1 MPKTTRKSRTSKQKN
16 QAGDELLQNEGEG
29 KTRGNTR
36 VNRSTGLSY
45 RRPSRDYTRSTKWTY
60 EMNKELLQLF
70 ADSKPD
76 KRGYQKRLKELWDIR
91 YPDHNKFTPKHLAE
105 QVRNIKKK
113 KLLPTTEISRIN
125 DGTGEDD
132 RETSTQETREHNEEI
147 QTEQANSETENQ
159 EDIEEGTG
167 NIIEDEN
174 NIYRE
179 ELNEEQL
186 RQKENLRKLW
196 KKNFDKY
203 LNMNIED
210 REYSTK
216 IKPIPEKQQLE
227 LLDQIVYEEVE
238 LLEEKYEINLWIL
251 NVIYYVTVITLMV
264 NEGKLRLEKRTK
276 KVTQKPGW
284 KIRLESSIDAI
295 RRKIS
300 YTYVLI
306 ECNRTQRITSHQKN
320 IKRKIEKQYGKATT
334 ENLRYIQ
341 VMLKQDLKVQS
352 EKLKRRNTIQQR
364 RYINRM
370 FRVAPEIVY
379 RTMKGEDKGPIKDMP
394 EKEKVEEFWGGLW
407 STATHI
413 NKMPHGYTPFIMNM
427 QLTHSKKS
435 MKLQMKS
442 WKRYSRKWRMTNLER
457 T

>member
-1 MPKTTRKSRTSKQKN
+1 MIERHQHKRC
-16 QAGDELLQNEGEG
+16 
-29 KTRGNTR
+29 
-36 VNRSTGLSY
+36 
-45 RRPSRDYTRSTKWTY
+45 RRDI
-60 EMNKELLQLF
+60 
-70 ADSKPD
+70 
-76 KRGYQKRLKELWDIR
+76 KRYID
-91 YPDHNKFTPKHLAE
+91 
-105 QVRNIKKK
+105 
-113 KLLPTTEISRIN
+113 
-125 DGTGEDD
+125 
-132 RETSTQETREHNEEI
+132 EEI

-159 EDIEEGTG
+159 EDIEVGTG

-203 LNMNIED
+203 LNINIED
-210 REYSTK
+210 RKYSSK
-216 IKPIPEKQQLE
+216 IKPIPEMQQLE

-238 LLEEKYEINLWIL
+238 LLEEKYEINVWIL
-251 NVIYYVTVITLMV
+251 NVIYYVTAITLME
-264 NEGKLRLEKRTK
+264 NEGKLCLEKRTK

-306 ECNRTQRITSHQKN
+306 ECNRTQRIASYLKN

-334 ENLRYIQ
+334 ENLRYIH

-370 FRVAPEIVY
+370 FRVAPKIVY
-379 RTMKGEDKGPIKDMP
+379 RTMKGEDKGAIKDMP
-394 EKEKVEEFWGGLW
+394 EKRESRIILGRALE
-407 STATHI
+407 
-413 NKMPHGYTPFIMNM
+413 
-427 QLTHSKKS
+427 
-435 MKLQMKS
+435 
-442 WKRYSRKWRMTNLER
+442 YSYSL
-457 T
+457 

>member
-1 MPKTTRKSRTSKQKN
+1 
-16 QAGDELLQNEGEG
+16 
-29 KTRGNTR
+29 
-36 VNRSTGLSY
+36 
-45 RRPSRDYTRSTKWTY
+45 
-60 EMNKELLQLF
+60 
-70 ADSKPD
+70 
-76 KRGYQKRLKELWDIR
+76 
-91 YPDHNKFTPKHLAE
+91 
-105 QVRNIKKK
+105 
-113 KLLPTTEISRIN
+113 
-125 DGTGEDD
+125 
-132 RETSTQETREHNEEI
+132 
-147 QTEQANSETENQ
+147 
-159 EDIEEGTG
+159 
-167 NIIEDEN
+167 
-174 NIYRE
+174 
-179 ELNEEQL
+179 
-186 RQKENLRKLW
+186 
-196 KKNFDKY
+196 
-203 LNMNIED
+203 MNIED

-251 NVIYYVTVITLMV
+251 NVIYYVTAITLME
-264 NEGKLRLEKRTK
+264 NEGKLHLEKRTK

-370 FRVAPEIVY
+370 FRVAPKIVY

-394 EKEKVEEFWGGLW
+394 KKEKVEEFWGGLW
-407 STATHI
+407 STATHY
-413 NKMPHGYTPFIMNM
+413 KQDAHGYTPFIMNM